1 MNEYTHGMKEGAI
14 MSRAMNTARIQR
26 LNALL
31 KALKSAEY
39 ISREELMTRCNY
51 VSSRTLE
58 SDLRF
63 LRRSFGAKIHY
74 SRSKSAYSLESVG
87 DFVLWQ

>member
-1 MNEYTHGMKEGAI
+1 
-14 MSRAMNTARIQR
+14 MSRAMNSERIKR
-26 LNALL
+26 LNKLL
-31 KALKSAEY
+31 KTLKSAGY
-39 ISREELMTRCNY
+39 LTRKDLMTGCEY

-63 LRRSFGAKIHY
+63 LRESFGAKIHY
-74 SRSKSAYSLESVG
+74 SRSKMAYILESVG

>member
-1 MNEYTHGMKEGAI
+1 MKEGAI
-14 MSRAMNTARIQR
+14 MSRAMNSERIKR
-26 LNALL
+26 LNTLL
-31 KALKSAEY
+31 KTLKAEECLT
-39 ISREELMTRCNY
+39 SDELMTRCGY

-63 LRRSFGAKIHY
+63 LRRGLGAKIHY
-74 SRSKSAYSLESVG
+74 SRSKSAYILENIG